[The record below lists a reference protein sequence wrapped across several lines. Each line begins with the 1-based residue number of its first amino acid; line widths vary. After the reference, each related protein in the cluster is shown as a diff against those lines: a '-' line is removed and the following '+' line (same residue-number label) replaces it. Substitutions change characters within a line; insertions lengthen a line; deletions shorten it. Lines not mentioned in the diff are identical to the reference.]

1 MKSIKLC
8 LVIAALCCMVPAM
21 AQKTFGVARYSH
33 MCSYYGEA
41 ITGDITAYEA
51 GASAQN
57 VVKDIMAVIGLKAN
71 FELRAA
77 NVPNA
82 AAVLLKGKRFILYNP
97 EYMNKINARTGSNWA
112 AISIFAH
119 EIGHHLNGHTLD
131 NVGSRPQTELEA
143 DEFSGFV
150 LHKMGASLTDAQ
162 AVMALI
168 ASLKGSHSH
177 PAKADRLAYIATGWN
192 NAGSNLPPSTALVTV
207 VPAPKSE
214 VTQWSVSQPKTVV
227 QNTITKRAVT
237 QSKPAQSRSVNIRSA
252 ITVANVA
259 QSSSNQK
266 LQQSLQSKNVLSDAY
281 FNDDPN
287 GKYYVTA
294 KGNLVQVY
302 NEKVYLVA
310 SLYKSDR
317 QGYNLMFTGNN
328 TNKVYVADGGALV
341 TSSGNKIG
349 YMKVR

>member
-8 LVIAALCCMVPAM
+8 LIIAALCCIVPAM
-21 AQKTFGVARYSH
+21 AQKSFGVARYSH

-41 ITGDITAYEA
+41 IAGDITAYEA
-51 GASAQN
+51 GTSAQN

-150 LHKMGASLTDAQ
+150 LHKMGASLIDAQ
-162 AVMALI
+162 AVMSLI

-177 PAKADRLAYIATGWN
+177 PARADRLAYIATGWA
-192 NAGSNLPPSTALVTV
+192 NAGNDNLPASTAV
-207 VPAPKSE
+207 AS
-214 VTQWSVSQPKTVV
+214 VTQKPKAIVTEAPAAR
-227 QNTITKRAVT
+227 QNAVAHT
-237 QSKPAQSRSVNIRSA
+237 
-252 ITVANVA
+252 TVAKRPVVKSKAAQTRPVVVA
-259 QSSSNQK
+259 TETRNQK
-266 LQQSLQSKNVLSDAY
+266 LQQTLQSKNVLSDAY

-302 NEKVYLVA
+302 NDKVYLVA

-317 QGYNLMFTGNN
+317 QGYSLMFTNN
-328 TNKVYVADGGALV
+328 NANKVYVADGGALV
-341 TSSGNKIG
+341 SSTGNKIG
-349 YMKVR
+349 YMKSR

>member
-8 LVIAALCCMVPAM
+8 LIIAALFCCTLPAL
-21 AQKTFGVARYSH
+21 AQKTFGIARYSH

-51 GASAQN
+51 GTSAQN

-97 EYMNKINARTGSNWA
+97 EYMNQINSRTGSNWA

-162 AVMALI
+162 AVMSLI
-168 ASLKGSHSH
+168 ASLRGSHSH
-177 PAKADRLAYIATGWN
+177 PARADRLAYIATGWA
-192 NAGSNLPPSTALVTV
+192 NAGNDNLPASTAVASVTR
-207 VPAPKSE
+207 K
-214 VTQWSVSQPKTVV
+214 PKTILTEAPVTRQNVVV
-227 QNTITKRAVT
+227 QNT
-237 QSKPAQSRSVNIRSA
+237 
-252 ITVANVA
+252 VA
-259 QSSSNQK
+259 QNIVAKRHVNKSKTVQKRPVVVATETRNQK
-266 LQQSLQSKNVLSDAY
+266 LQQTLQSKNVLSDAY

-302 NEKVYLVA
+302 NDKVYLVA

-317 QGYNLMFTGNN
+317 QDYNLMFTNN
-328 TNKVYVADGGALV
+328 NANKVYVADGGILV
-341 TSSGNKIG
+341 SSTGNKIG
-349 YMKVR
+349 YMKSR

>member
-1 MKSIKLC
+1 
-8 LVIAALCCMVPAM
+8 MVPAM

-51 GASAQN
+51 GTSAQN

-192 NAGSNLPPSTALVTV
+192 NAGNTNNLPASTSVANVAPTPKATV
-207 VPAPKSE
+207 SAAP
-214 VTQWSVSQPKTVV
+214 VTQPKLVA
-227 QNTITKRAVT
+227 QNTIAKRAVT
-237 QSKPAQSRSVNIRSA
+237 QNRKPQSRPVNTRSTT
-252 ITVANVA
+252 TVANTAPV
-259 QSSSNQK
+259 SRDQK

-302 NEKVYLVA
+302 NDKVYLVA

-317 QGYNLMFTGNN
+317 QGYNLMFTGN
-328 TNKVYVADGGALV
+328 TANKVYVADGGVLV
-341 TSSGNKIG
+341 SSAGSKIG
-349 YMKVR
+349 YMKAR

>member
-1 MKSIKLC
+1 
-8 LVIAALCCMVPAM
+8 MVPVM

-41 ITGDITAYEA
+41 ITGDVTAYEA

-192 NAGSNLPPSTALVTV
+192 NAGNNSLPASTAVANVAPTPKATV
-207 VPAPKSE
+207 SAASAP
-214 VTQWSVSQPKTVV
+214 QPKLVA
-227 QNTITKRAVT
+227 QNTIAKRAVT
-237 QSKPAQSRSVNIRSA
+237 QNRKPQSRAVNTLSA
-252 ITVANVA
+252 TAVANTTPV
-259 QSSSNQK
+259 SRDQK

-302 NEKVYLVA
+302 NDKVYLVA

-328 TNKVYVADGGALV
+328 ANKVYVADGGVLV
-341 TSSGNKIG
+341 SSAGNKIG
-349 YMKVR
+349 YMKAR